1 MKKLVSA
8 VATVMMS
15 LIVSLLACETMVRI
29 WDGIPIWPPKDMAS
43 HKTSFLNIILAAE
56 YDPLLGWRQKP
67 QMSVATWG
75 LTTGELGIRMNSAEI
90 KPLPARGIVAV
101 GISFTAGSE
110 VVEDKTFPAQLEQL
124 LNYPVVNGGVGG
136 YGTDQMILMAETLMP
151 RLSPAAIVV
160 GILDD
165 DINRAEMKVYG
176 GAPKPWFQV
185 RDGRLVHHHNP
196 VPAPT
201 LDDAPRMLRW
211 LAYSYL
217 ALWTTERL
225 GWAHVWERR
234 PYINADNDPIA
245 VSCALL
251 ERLKQATDARGIP
264 LYVVMLYSG
273 HERVPIMDPTIE
285 KARPLAVSACSRR
298 MGVATIDLLD
308 ELVAL
313 ARNDPATY
321 RGLYTRLGPNK
332 DVYGHMTDEGNAF
345 VARAIAARMTADG
358 FATRLRSERA
368 QINAVPYG

>member
-8 VATVMMS
+8 IATMMMS
-15 LIVSLLACETMVRI
+15 LIVSLLACETIVRI
-29 WDGIPIWPPKDMAS
+29 WDGIPFWPPKDMVS
-43 HKTSFLNIILAAE
+43 HKSSFLNIILAAE

-90 KPLPARGIVAV
+90 KPLPPRGILAV
-101 GISFTAGSE
+101 GDSFTAGSE
-110 VVEDKTFPAQLEQL
+110 VVEDKTFSAQLEQRD
-124 LNYPVVNGGVGG
+124 YPVVNGGVGG

-165 DINRAEMKVYG
+165 DINRAGFRVYG

-225 GWAHVWERR
+225 GWAHVWEQPPLHQRGQRPDCGLLCPDRAPQASNRRTRHPALCRHALLRPRARPHHGPHNREGAPARGQRVQPTHGRRNHRTSLTSWSLSPGTIRR
-234 PYINADNDPIA
+234 PMAAYT
-245 VSCALL
+245 LGW
-251 ERLKQATDARGIP
+251 ARTKTCTG
-264 LYVVMLYSG
+264 
-273 HERVPIMDPTIE
+273 T
-285 KARPLAVSACSRR
+285 
-298 MGVATIDLLD
+298 
-308 ELVAL
+308 
-313 ARNDPATY
+313 
-321 RGLYTRLGPNK
+321 
-332 DVYGHMTDEGNAF
+332 
-345 VARAIAARMTADG
+345 
-358 FATRLRSERA
+358 
-368 QINAVPYG
+368 

>member
-1 MKKLVSA
+1 
-8 VATVMMS
+8 
-15 LIVSLLACETMVRI
+15 
-29 WDGIPIWPPKDMAS
+29 MAS
-43 HKTSFLNIILAAE
+43 YRSSFLNIILAAE

-67 QMSVATWG
+67 QLSVATWG

-90 KPLPARGIVAV
+90 KPLPPQGILAV
-101 GISFTAGSE
+101 GDSFTVGSE

-124 LNYPVVNGGVGG
+124 LKYPVVNGGVGG

-165 DINRAEMKVYG
+165 DINRAGLRVYG

-185 RDGRLVHHHNP
+185 RDGRLVHHNDP

-201 LDDAPRMLRW
+201 LGDDKPILLW
-211 LAYSYL
+211 LAHSYL
-217 ALWTTERL
+217 AVWATDHL

-234 PYINADNDPIA
+234 PYINADNDPVA

-264 LYVVMLYSG
+264 LYVVMLYGG
-273 HERVPIMDPTIE
+273 HERVPIMDAKTE
-285 KARPLAVSACSRR
+285 KARPVAVSACSRR
-298 MGVATIDLLD
+298 LGLSTIDLLD

-313 ARNDPATY
+313 SRNDPAAY

-332 DVYGHMTDEGNAF
+332 DLYGHMTDDGNAL

-358 FATRLRSERA
+358 FANRLRSERA
-368 QINAVPYG
+368 QINAVPYR

>member
-1 MKKLVSA
+1 MQIVSA
-8 VATVMMS
+8 VASMTIS
-15 LIVSLLACETMVRI
+15 LIVSLAACETIVRF
-29 WDGIPIWPPKDMAS
+29 WDGMPFWPPKDMAS
-43 HKTSFLNIILAAE
+43 YKSSFLSTNVAAD
-56 YDPLLGWRQKP
+56 YDPLLGWRHKP
-67 QMSVATWG
+67 NVSTPGWQ
-75 LTTGELGIRMNSAEI
+75 LQTGELGIRMNSAEI
-90 KPLPARGIVAV
+90 TPLPAQGILAV
-101 GISFTAGSE
+101 GNSFTAGSE
-110 VVEDKTFPAQLEQL
+110 VADDKTFPAQLERL
-124 LNYPVVNGGVGG
+124 LGYPVVNGGVGG

-165 DINRAEMKVYG
+165 DINRAGLRVYG

-201 LDDAPRMLRW
+201 LDDDQPMLRW

-217 ALWTTERL
+217 AVWATERL

-234 PYINADNDPIA
+234 PFVNADNDPIA

-313 ARNDPATY
+313 SRNDPATY

-368 QINAVPYG
+368 QINAVPYR